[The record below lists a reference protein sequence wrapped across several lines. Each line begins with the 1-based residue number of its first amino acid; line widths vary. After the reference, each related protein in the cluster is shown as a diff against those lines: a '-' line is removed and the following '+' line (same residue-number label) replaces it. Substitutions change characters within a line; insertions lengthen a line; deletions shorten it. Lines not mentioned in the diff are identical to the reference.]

1 MISDINR
8 YILSANKGHTCGTY
22 SGLYGPLVSFFT
34 VAFLRY
40 FKDAYGILII
50 PFFATMTDIKNSIE
64 SDELE
69 FIIIINTIN
78 NIRIVK
84 HIRLITEKTYDL
96 MKMENDNIDNPNKK
110 LIWNSL
116 SK

>member
-1 MISDINR
+1 
-8 YILSANKGHTCGTY
+8 
-22 SGLYGPLVSFFT
+22 
-34 VAFLRY
+34 
-40 FKDAYGILII
+40 
-50 PFFATMTDIKNSIE
+50 MTDIKNSIE

-69 FIIIINTIN
+69 FIIIINTIK

-96 MKMENDNIDNPNKK
+96 MKMENGNIDNPNTK
-110 LIWNSL
+110 LICNSL